1 MGHTHDKKTYTGLL
15 TDIMQPEIYEKIE
28 RKITYMIWNEK
39 MECAD
44 RETMRA
50 VQLEK
55 LKKTVK
61 HVYENVA
68 PYRKKMDELGV
79 KPEDIQSLED
89 ITRLPFN
96 SKEDLADN
104 YPTGLFAMPK
114 KDIVRIHA
122 SSGTTGKPK
131 IAGYTRNDLEM
142 WGECVARG
150 LTMAGATPESV
161 VHVSYGYGLFTGGL
175 GAHIGAETIGSTVIP
190 MSSGNTQKQVMFL
203 KDMKSDILCCTPSYA
218 LTIAEGVRKAGIAPD
233 ELKLSAGVFGAE
245 PWTQG
250 MRDQIESGL
259 GIKAHD
265 IYGLSEIM
273 GPGVSTS
280 CSENN
285 GMHIQEDYFYAEIID
300 PETLEVLPDGEKGE
314 LVITTLGKEGM
325 PLIRYRTRDI
335 CYLMREKCACG
346 RTTVRMSRVFGRT
359 DDMLIIRGVN
369 VFPSQVETVIA
380 KFSELTM
387 NYMLYVG
394 REHNT
399 DTFELGVELAEGLA
413 IDNISFVEELRGRIE
428 HALRDM
434 LGIGCK
440 VRLLNEG
447 TLPRSEGKAVRVQDT
462 RKL

>member
-1 MGHTHDKKTYTGLL
+1 
-15 TDIMQPEIYEKIE
+15 
-28 RKITYMIWNEK
+28 MIWNTQ

-44 RETMRA
+44 RESMRA
-50 VQLEK
+50 LQLDK
-55 LKKTVK
+55 LQRTVK
-61 HVYENVA
+61 HEYENVA
-68 PYRKKMDELGV
+68 PYRKKMDEVGV
-79 KPEDIQSLED
+79 KPEDIKTLDD
-89 ITRLPFN
+89 IRKLPFTT
-96 SKEDLADN
+96 KEDLAEN
-104 YPTGLFAMPK
+104 YPTGLFAKPMH
-114 KDIVRIHA
+114 DIMRIQA

-131 IAGYTRNDLEM
+131 IAGYTKNDLDM
-142 WGECVARG
+142 WGECVARS
-150 LTMAGATPESV
+150 LTMAGADKDSI

-175 GAHIGAETIGSTVIP
+175 GAHIGAETIGATVIP
-190 MSSGNTQKQVMFL
+190 MSSGNTQKQIMFL
-203 KDMKSDILCCTPSYA
+203 KDMKSTILCCTPSYA
-218 LTIAEGVRKAGIAPD
+218 LTIAEGVAKEGIKPEDLA
-233 ELKLSAGVFGAE
+233 LKAGVFGAE

-250 MRDQIESGL
+250 MRDKIEAGL

-280 CSENN
+280 CDENN
-285 GMHIQEDYFYAEIID
+285 GMHIQEDYFYPEIID
-300 PETLEVLPDGEKGE
+300 PDTLEPVPDGEKGE
-314 LVITTLGKEGM
+314 LVITTIGKEGM

-380 KFSELTM
+380 KFDKELTM
-387 NYMLYVG
+387 NYKLYIG
-394 REHNT
+394 RKNNT
-399 DTFELGVELAEGLA
+399 DTFELGVEMAEGLA
-413 IDNISFVEELRGRIE
+413 IDDIKFAEALKGRVE

-440 VRLLNEG
+440 VRLLNAG
-447 TLPRSEGKAVRVQDT
+447 TLPRSEGKAVRVEDT